1 MKLRHL
7 LLLLALPLFSV
18 AQQANYSTKNKKAIN
33 YYEAGKQLILQRK
46 FEDAEHNFNLA
57 LEKDQNFVEVYIALA
72 GIHRLQRDDP
82 KTKHDLL
89 TAFSINPTIPE
100 AMYEYYVLGAL
111 FLKEGDYTNALFY
124 LNKFFSFNPPDRR
137 VVIAAEKMKK
147 NCEFAEAALKNP
159 VQFTPTLLDSPLNM
173 FKMQYFP
180 SMTADNQF
188 MIFTVRNATQMLD
201 EENLYCSSLDEGAWN
216 IPKQLS
222 DRVNTKENE
231 GASSISGDGKTLV
244 YTYCTPRNGCD
255 LFISKRVR
263 NEWMQPASLGNKI
276 NTSGW
281 ESHPSLSADG
291 RTLYFASDR
300 PGGQGKEDI
309 WVTTL
314 DSSNNW
320 TRPRNLGDKINTVES
335 DMTPFIHANGST
347 LYFSSKGWTGMGGM
361 DLFFSEKKEESG
373 WTEPKNL
380 GYPVNTFADESGM
393 FVSSDF
399 SKGYFSKD
407 FKEPDGSY
415 ASKIYS
421 FSLSEALKGSVSCV
435 YLKGKVLDAQTRK
448 PIKARV
454 ELSNV
459 EKDSL
464 EQTVI
469 SDPYSGD
476 YLLVLPIGQNYGL
489 FASAEGYLYKSLNF
503 NTEKDKLASEDKF
516 EILLEPLR
524 KNSSTIL
531 SNLFFETGKYA
542 LDKNSK
548 TELNKL
554 ASLIRQNLIKVEI
567 SGHTDNVG
575 TTKDNETLSTKRA
588 ESVCNYLIDLGV
600 NKQLLTAKG
609 YAASRPIGDNSTEA
623 GRQSN
628 RRIEIKI
635 LE

>member
-1 MKLRHL
+1 L
-7 LLLLALPLFSV
+7 LE
-18 AQQANYSTKNKKAIN
+18 N
-33 YYEAGKQLILQRK
+33 
-46 FEDAEHNFNLA
+46 
-57 LEKDQNFVEVYIALA
+57 
-72 GIHRLQRDDP
+72 
-82 KTKHDLL
+82 
-89 TAFSINPTIPE
+89 
-100 AMYEYYVLGAL
+100 
-111 FLKEGDYTNALFY
+111 
-124 LNKFFSFNPPDRR
+124 
-137 VVIAAEKMKK
+137 
-147 NCEFAEAALKNP
+147 
-159 VQFTPTLLDSPLNM
+159 PLNM

-188 MIFTVRNATQMLD
+188 MIFTVRNATQMMD
-201 EENLYCSSLDEGAWN
+201 EENLYCSSFDEGAWN

-314 DSSNNW
+314 DSSNSW
-320 TRPRNLGDKINTVES
+320 TRPVNLGDKVNTIES
-335 DMTPFIHANGST
+335 DMTPFIHANGTT
-347 LYFSSKGWTGMGGM
+347 LYFSSRGWTGMGGM
-361 DLFFSEKKEESG
+361 DLFFSEKKDSAG
-373 WTEPKNL
+373 WTGPKNL
-380 GYPVNTFADESGM
+380 GYPINTFADESGM
-393 FVSSDF
+393 FVASDF

-407 FKEPDGSY
+407 FKEVDGSY
-415 ASKIYS
+415 ASKIYA
-421 FSLSEALKGSVSCV
+421 FALNDELKGSISCV

-448 PIKARV
+448 PIKAKV
-454 ELSNV
+454 ELTNV
-459 EKDSL
+459 EKDIL
-464 EQTVI
+464 EQTVV
-469 SDPYSGD
+469 SDAYNGD
-476 YLLVLPIGQNYGL
+476 YLLVLPMGQNYGL

-503 NTEKDKLASEDKF
+503 NTEKEKMASSDKF

-524 KNSSTIL
+524 KNSSAVL
-531 SNLFFETGKYA
+531 SNLFFETGKYD
-542 LDKNSK
+542 LDISSK
-548 TELNKL
+548 TELYKL
-554 ASLIRQNLIKVEI
+554 SRLINQNILKLEI

-575 TTKDNETLSTKRA
+575 TAKDNEVLSTKRA
-588 ESVCNYLIDLGV
+588 ESVCNYLIGLGI
-600 NKQLLTAKG
+600 NKALLVAKG
-609 YAASRPIGDNSTEA
+609 YGDSKPVGNNSTEE
-623 GRQSN
+623 GRQNN